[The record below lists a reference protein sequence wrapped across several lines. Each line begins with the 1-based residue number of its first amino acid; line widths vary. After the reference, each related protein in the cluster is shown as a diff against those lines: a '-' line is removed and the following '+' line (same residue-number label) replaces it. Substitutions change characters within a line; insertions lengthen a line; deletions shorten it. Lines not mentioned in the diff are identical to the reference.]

1 MPGGHSVGSFVKALK
16 QYGERTPLDLLQR
29 AGELLQVVSHMHSDL
44 SKDVRGRD
52 VELFQEMWNS
62 PNAIWLITNHPGTS
76 LMVESGNYNLER
88 IKKMRDRMLL
98 DLGLSEPQHQQSVR
112 RLHLLLQALATKSMW
127 WRWKIFESSWVYLIF
142 FSFFIYIFRVFFL
155 LNSGGDWPIL
165 AAAIWAHS

>member
-62 PNAIWLITNHPGTS
+62 PNAIWLIKNSGTS

-112 RLHLLLQALATKSMW
+112 RLHLLLQALATKSM
-127 WRWKIFESSWVYLIF
+127 
-142 FSFFIYIFRVFFL
+142 
-155 LNSGGDWPIL
+155 
-165 AAAIWAHS
+165 

>member
-1 MPGGHSVGSFVKALK
+1 MGSFVKALK

-62 PNAIWLITNHPGTS
+62 PNAIWLITNPGTS

-112 RLHLLLQALATKSMW
+112 RLHLLLQALATKSM
-127 WRWKIFESSWVYLIF
+127 
-142 FSFFIYIFRVFFL
+142 
-155 LNSGGDWPIL
+155 
-165 AAAIWAHS
+165 